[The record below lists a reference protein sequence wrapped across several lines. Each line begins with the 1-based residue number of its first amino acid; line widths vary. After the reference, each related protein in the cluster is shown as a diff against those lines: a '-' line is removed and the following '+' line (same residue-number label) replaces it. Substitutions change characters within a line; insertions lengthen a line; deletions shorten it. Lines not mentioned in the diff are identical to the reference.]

1 MKENELTIDFVSNET
16 GDLARRRIDGNA
28 FSIRNGHCYFTSD
41 GTDYDIELEDIIQVF
56 PW

>member
-1 MKENELTIDFVSNET
+1 MKQNELTIDFLSDET
-16 GDLARRRIDGNA
+16 GDIVRRRIDGNA

-41 GTDYDIELEDIIQVF
+41 GEDYDIEIESIIQVF